1 MNSKISMEL
10 VLHRIEQAKEELN
23 AGKLLYKE
31 GYYKS
36 ANNRA
41 YYSIFHAIRAVL
53 GLEPI
58 DFKKHKD
65 VLAHFNK
72 NYVNKEIFPKSI
84 GRRIVQANRMR
95 EDSDYDDEFVV
106 QPEATEAQLQTAEEL
121 IDLVEKYIENKK
133 SIIN

>member
-1 MNSKISMEL
+1 MKGKISIDL
-10 VLHRIEQAKEELN
+10 VMHRLEQAKEELN

-31 GYYKS
+31 KFYKS

-65 VLAHFNK
+65 VIAHFNQ
-72 NYVNKEIFPKSI
+72 YYINKEIFPKSI
-84 GRRIVQANRMR
+84 GRRIIQANRIR

-106 QPEATEAQLQTAEEL
+106 NPEATEAQLKTAEEL
-121 IDLVEKYIENKK
+121 INLVENYINEQK
-133 SIIN
+133 

>member
-1 MNSKISMEL
+1 MKGKISIDL
-10 VLHRIEQAKEELN
+10 VMHRLEQAKEELN

-31 GYYKS
+31 KFYKS

-65 VLAHFNK
+65 VIAHFNQ
-72 NYVNKEIFPKSI
+72 YYINKEIFPKSI
-84 GRRIVQANRMR
+84 GRRIIQANRIR

-106 QPEATEAQLQTAEEL
+106 NPEATEAQLKTAEEL
-121 IDLVEKYIENKK
+121 IKLVDKYIDEHK
-133 SIIN
+133 